1 MTEVVDWRRYKGL
14 SDDEDH
20 IFRGE
25 LELEDVKK
33 SVQKRVLLSCFFFEQ
48 TREFNKIV
56 SGERKILIRS
66 KKFKTSNIDPM

>member
-25 LELEDVKK
+25 LELEDVEKN
-33 SVQKRVLLSCFFFEQ
+33 VQKRVLLSCFFLNK
-48 TREFNKIV
+48 RENLTKSLAV
-56 SGERKILIRS
+56 NGRS
-66 KKFKTSNIDPM
+66 